1 MTAPLCAPRLPL
13 GILVTLASAGPLSGQ
28 ARDSARADT
37 IARIPELEVR
47 AVKPLLTVGGASG
60 VRLRIDSLRMPPA
73 PSLEYVLRQL
83 PLLHV
88 RRNSRGEAEI
98 SVRGSDSRQVA
109 VLMDGVPITLAWD
122 ARADVSVIPS
132 SGFQEVSFIRGLSS
146 MLYGPNVLGGIVE
159 VSVGQTSYRPTTPRA
174 EFASG
179 VDHVG
184 GFGGRANVS
193 VPMIRGGSHWLLRA
207 GGSFQDSPG
216 VPLAGAVTEP
226 VAAGNDLRVNTD
238 SRNIDGFAAL
248 RYEGSGGG
256 WLSLAGSS
264 FKAER
269 GIAAELG
276 YDEARFWRYP
286 HVSRTVAVLSGGTG
300 QQRSPFGGR
309 SDVEASVGLDFG
321 RSEIDAYTSRAYSE
335 LGGFEDG
342 NDRTLTLRLLADQTA
357 GSRGD
362 LRAAFTLADI
372 RHHEFLP
379 AGDARYRQRL
389 WSIGGESV
397 WRLVENHGALNVL
410 RLSLGGAYDMGQ
422 TPESGGRE
430 PLGTLSEWGARIG
443 MTAVL
448 ADGRVLAH
456 GGVSRRGR
464 FPALREL
471 YSGALDRFAPN
482 PDLKPEH
489 LVALEGGV
497 TLRIAGATEIQA
509 VGFRHQMSDAV
520 VRITLPDRRFMR
532 VNRNRLTSA
541 GVELLASTTIGRV
554 ALAGDLT
561 LQSVDLRDT
570 EAGTTSRPENLPEFA
585 GGATV
590 RFPLPLRLRGGAQAR
605 YTGSQF
611 CIDPAT
617 GNDAR
622 LASGAIVGADLSR
635 EWLIRPAG
643 RDWLSRLEAQ
653 IAVDNAGNTTLYDQC
668 RLPEP
673 GRLLRFQVR
682 LF

>member
-1 MTAPLCAPRLPL
+1 MKAIC
-13 GILVTLASAGPLSGQ
+13 ILAALASATQLSGQ
-28 ARDSARADT
+28 ARDTVRADT
-37 IARIPELEVR
+37 VARIPELEVR

-98 SVRGSDSRQVA
+98 SVRGSESRQVA
-109 VLMDGVPITLAWD
+109 VLMDGVPISLAWD
-122 ARADVSVIPS
+122 ARVDVSVIPS

-159 VSVGQTSYRPTTPRA
+159 VSVGQTSHRPTTPRA

-193 VPMIRGGSHWLLRA
+193 IPMVQGGSHWLLRA

-216 VPLAGAVTEP
+216 VPLPGGVTEP
-226 VAAGNDLRVNTD
+226 VPTRDNLRVNTD
-238 SRNIDGFAAL
+238 SRNVDGFAAL

-269 GIAAELG
+269 GVAAELG
-276 YDEARFWRYP
+276 YDDARFWRYP

-300 QQRSPFGGR
+300 QRPSPFGGET
-309 SDVEASVGLDFG
+309 DVEASVGLDFG
-321 RSEIDAYTSRAYSE
+321 RSEIDSYTSRTYSE
-335 LGGFEDG
+335 LDSFEDG
-342 NDRTLTLRLLADQTA
+342 KDRTLTVRLLADQTL
-357 GSRGD
+357 GSGGD

-372 RHHEFLP
+372 RHDEFLP

-389 WSIGGESV
+389 WSVGGENV
-397 WRLVENHGALNVL
+397 WRLLENRGALNAL
-410 RLSLGGAYDMGQ
+410 RLSLGGAYDVGQ

-430 PLGTLSEWGARIG
+430 PLGTLSEWGARLG
-443 MTAVL
+443 VTAVL

-456 GGVSRRGR
+456 GGASRRGR

-489 LVALEGGV
+489 LVAFESGV
-497 TLRIAGATEIQA
+497 TLRIGEASEVQA
-509 VGFRHQMSDAV
+509 VGFRHQMRDAV

-532 VNRNRLTSA
+532 VNRNRLTST
-541 GVELLASTTIGRV
+541 GLELLASTTIGRL
-554 ALAGDLT
+554 ALAGDVT
-561 LQSVDLRDT
+561 LQSVNLTDT
-570 EAGTTSRPENLPEFA
+570 DAGTTGKPEHLPEIF
-585 GGATV
+585 GGATA
-590 RFPLPLRLRGGAQAR
+590 RFPLPLGVRGGVQAR

-617 GNDAR
+617 GDDAR
-622 LASGAIVGADLSR
+622 LESGAMVGADISR
-635 EWLIRPAG
+635 EWRIRSTGAG
-643 RDWLSRLEAQ
+643 WLSRLEAQ
-653 IAVDNAGNTTLYDQC
+653 VAVDNAGNATLYDQC

-673 GRLLRFQVR
+673 GRLARIQIR